1 MKVHEV
7 LLEATTPTLRQ
18 VPGGWAW
25 ILPSGEQLG
34 GFKNQADAQNW
45 GKNNQATLQ
54 KAAAS
59 GAAPGAKP
67 AAGLG
72 SGTFG
77 SKPQEP
83 TFFTKTNTSAAPK
96 GSFPGKYRA
105 DVRAGK
111 KNFSS
116 VYVKGRGFVELDD
129 KGKTSPTDKKQIIQ
143 KNNLGAKVKQTEQKF
158 IQAFYK
164 SKLVKLLG
172 TKLAIFTPIMAWFE
186 EMAEINVLFD
196 EGFFNNS
203 IDANGNL
210 FQLNNQVA
218 GQHAAEARSRST
230 QVAMQKI
237 VIELAALAVI
247 LKTSPKL
254 VMGLRALLGAIP
266 GVGWISLIGVTAV
279 QGLIIAMLT
288 SDAMQSKIANWIM
301 NDVINITGL
310 ADVIGN
316 RAGMTDAATAV
327 GAYINNKKAELTG
340 GN

>member
-1 MKVHEV
+1 
-7 LLEATTPTLRQ
+7 
-18 VPGGWAW
+18 
-25 ILPSGEQLG
+25 
-34 GFKNQADAQNW
+34 
-45 GKNNQATLQ
+45 
-54 KAAAS
+54 
-59 GAAPGAKP
+59 
-67 AAGLG
+67 
-72 SGTFG
+72 
-77 SKPQEP
+77 
-83 TFFTKTNTSAAPK
+83 
-96 GSFPGKYRA
+96 
-105 DVRAGK
+105 
-111 KNFSS
+111 
-116 VYVKGRGFVELDD
+116 
-129 KGKTSPTDKKQIIQ
+129 
-143 KNNLGAKVKQTEQKF
+143 
-158 IQAFYK
+158 
-164 SKLVKLLG
+164 
-172 TKLAIFTPIMAWFE
+172 MAWFE

-316 RAGMTDAATAV
+316 TVGMTDAATAV